1 MLWRIGL
8 TPDLIRIAVGRFDAP
23 FMHNDLPEK
32 SETTASY
39 APVLVGPVAL
49 KGG

>member
-1 MLWRIGL
+1 
-8 TPDLIRIAVGRFDAP
+8 LIHHLSGFRSAAP

-39 APVLVGPVAL
+39 APVLVSQAAL

>member
-1 MLWRIGL
+1 
-8 TPDLIRIAVGRFDAP
+8 
-23 FMHNDLPEK
+23 NDLPEK

-39 APVLVGPVAL
+39 APVLVGPTAL